1 VLLEDA
7 AALAEL
13 GNAGVP
19 GALLRDGDFE
29 RVLGRGVADRARQR
43 EDRQDGNGKSS
54 GKGRASHDFLHGDDG
69 FEIACYLDG
78 MTLRP
83 PQASSSSRTARL
95 DALDYEIAQ
104 EQVSALGRMG
114 RALEAA
120 LAALAEYDRSYGEK
134 DAVRESLV
142 RDASD
147 ALWCFM
153 VQREAFG
160 LRDPRPVIRDY
171 RVPAE
176 VHNRMGAFGRR

>member
-1 VLLEDA
+1 
-7 AALAEL
+7 
-13 GNAGVP
+13 
-19 GALLRDGDFE
+19 
-29 RVLGRGVADRARQR
+29 
-43 EDRQDGNGKSS
+43 
-54 GKGRASHDFLHGDDG
+54 
-69 FEIACYLDG
+69 

-83 PQASSSSRTARL
+83 PQASSSSRTARIA
-95 DALDYEIAQ
+95 ALDYEIAQ

-120 LAALAEYDRSYGEK
+120 LAALAEYDRSHGAKDSGAKDSGAKDSGAK
-134 DAVRESLV
+134 DAARARLV

-171 RVPAE
+171 RVPTE
-176 VHNRMGAFGRR
+176 VYNRMGAFGRR

>member
-1 VLLEDA
+1 
-7 AALAEL
+7 
-13 GNAGVP
+13 
-19 GALLRDGDFE
+19 
-29 RVLGRGVADRARQR
+29 
-43 EDRQDGNGKSS
+43 
-54 GKGRASHDFLHGDDG
+54 
-69 FEIACYLDG
+69 

-83 PQASSSSRTARL
+83 PQASSSSRTARIA
-95 DALDYEIAQ
+95 ALDYEIAQ

-120 LAALAEYDRSYGEK
+120 LAALAEYDRSHGAKDSGAKDSGAKDSGAK
-134 DAVRESLV
+134 DAARAHLV

-176 VHNRMGAFGRR
+176 VHNRMGAFSRR